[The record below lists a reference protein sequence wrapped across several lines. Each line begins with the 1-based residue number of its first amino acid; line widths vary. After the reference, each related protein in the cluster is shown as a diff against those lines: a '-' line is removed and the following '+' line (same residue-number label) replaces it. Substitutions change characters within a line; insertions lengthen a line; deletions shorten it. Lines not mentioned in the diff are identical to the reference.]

1 MQQIDTDA
9 VAGDALLT
17 DPQVIA
23 LYEAVRAAIVEDG
36 EPGSDP
42 VAAITRLGELMKA
55 GDRDA
60 AVALF
65 ILYDLDEKMRRG
77 RRARRTKAT

>member
-1 MQQIDTDA
+1 MTSSDDDDDA
-9 VAGDALLT
+9 WLPADG
-17 DPQVIA
+17 
-23 LYEAVRAAIVEDG
+23 EARACYSVVRAAIFEDG